1 MTEREQLIQ
10 EIEQLP
16 DYLVHKILEILL
28 EEKQKKSNID
38 QSKKLRPFGLCE
50 GEFIVPN
57 DFDEPLPEDIVQ
69 LFKNPA

>member
-10 EIEQLP
+10 EIEKLP

-28 EEKQKKSNID
+28 EEKQEKSNID

-50 GEFIVPN
+50 GEFIVPD
-57 DFDEPLPEDIVQ
+57 DFDEPLS
-69 LFKNPA
+69 KNII